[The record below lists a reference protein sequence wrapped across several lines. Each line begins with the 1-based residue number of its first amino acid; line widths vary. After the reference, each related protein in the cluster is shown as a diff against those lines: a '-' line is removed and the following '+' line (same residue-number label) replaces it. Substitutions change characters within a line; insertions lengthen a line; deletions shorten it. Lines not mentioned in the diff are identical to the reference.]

1 MISKSTMLRAAVAG
15 LALAGT
21 IAATS
26 EASAGWRCGPYGC
39 VKRGGWNPGAA
50 AAVGAVGG
58 LALGAAI
65 ANSRPYYGP
74 APVYAPPPPPPPV
87 YPAYPAYGYGPG
99 YGGYEPVGTT
109 ECTTVTK
116 RIWVP
121 GYGWDYRR
129 STSCY

>member
-1 MISKSTMLRAAVAG
+1 MISKTTMLRAAVAA

-21 IAATS
+21 VAATS
-26 EASAGWRCGPYGC
+26 EASAAWRCGPYGC
-39 VKRGGWNPGAA
+39 VKRGGGWNPGAA
-50 AAVGAVGG
+50 AAVGAIGG

-65 ANSRPYYGP
+65 ANSQPYYES
-74 APVYAPPPPPPPV
+74 APVYAPPPPPPP
-87 YPAYPAYGYGPG
+87 AYPVYGGGPV
-99 YGGYEPVGTT
+99 YGGYEPVEAP

-129 STSCY
+129 RTYCD